1 MLEKVGPIRLR
12 HMLELFGDP
21 ESILKASADQLARV
35 QGVGRDTAECIAD
48 WENRIDLSKELERI
62 DDYGCFVVTGADPIY
77 PNALKEIYD
86 PPIILYVQGTLEEKD
101 HHGVAMVGSR
111 MTTPY
116 GLDTARKLSFQ
127 LAHAGVTV
135 ISGGA
140 RGIDTAAHQ
149 GCLRGGGR
157 TLAVVGC
164 GLDIIYPSENRSL
177 FENISGQGA
186 VITQFPFG
194 RKADRQT
201 FPIRNRIVA
210 GMSLGTVVIEAN
222 KTSGALITANMA
234 VDYGRQVFAVPG
246 RIDSPRSK
254 GCHALI
260 KNGAKLCE
268 SVEDILGEF
277 EYLFPPPSSSE
288 QPGDSPP
295 ATMPVSEEEALLWR
309 LLEGNECHMDDLI
322 RGSGWPAEKVSVL
335 LMAMELKSLVKRLP
349 GQVYRQGRE

>member
-35 QGVGRDTAECIAD
+35 HGVGRDTAESIAD
-48 WENRIDLSKELERI
+48 WENRIDLTRELERI
-62 DDYGCFVVTGADPIY
+62 DDFDCFVVTGADPIY
-77 PNALKEIYD
+77 PNALNEIYD
-86 PPIILYVQGTLEEKD
+86 PPIVLYVQGTLEEKD

-177 FENISGQGA
+177 FESISRQGA

-194 RKADRQT
+194 RKADRQA

-210 GMSLGTVVIEAN
+210 GMSLGTVVVEAN

-277 EYLFPPPSSSE
+277 EYLFPPPSTCG
-288 QPGDSPP
+288 QPDDSPS
-295 ATMPVSEEEALLWR
+295 ATMPVSEEESVIWR
-309 LLEGNECHMDDLI
+309 LLEANECHMDELI
-322 RGSGWPAEKVSVL
+322 RGTGWPAEKVSVL
-335 LMAMELKSLVKRLP
+335 LMAMEMKRLVKRLP
-349 GQVYRQGRE
+349 GQVYRQGRQ